1 MKLTDPS
8 SQSFR
13 KQLAEPLAEMLETYQ
28 LSEDRSTLD
37 NSSSS
42 PPLLVE
48 TFQQLFDAMQQ
59 TEASQK
65 DDKSVQSGNPASP
78 EAVTELG
85 EYALELFD
93 QSLHWANHLNLSMVL
108 NRLQAFTIAM
118 ARWIARHGGQLLH
131 LEPVV
136 DALARSANRTQDP
149 GELLVLYQA
158 MGEIIDAAAPVIR
171 QDLEKTNPG
180 RPWRILHL
188 NRAIVA
194 TRSHQPDVMDEAF
207 AVLTEHLPED
217 AAGFF
222 TQGMEQMDLLN
233 YPPHVREVIDRYYR
247 KWSVNRSLH

>member
-28 LSEDRSTLD
+28 LSEDRSALD

-85 EYALELFD
+85 EYAL
-93 QSLHWANHLNLSMVL
+93 
-108 NRLQAFTIAM
+108 
-118 ARWIARHGGQLLH
+118 
-131 LEPVV
+131 
-136 DALARSANRTQDP
+136 
-149 GELLVLYQA
+149 
-158 MGEIIDAAAPVIR
+158 
-171 QDLEKTNPG
+171 
-180 RPWRILHL
+180 
-188 NRAIVA
+188 
-194 TRSHQPDVMDEAF
+194 
-207 AVLTEHLPED
+207 
-217 AAGFF
+217 
-222 TQGMEQMDLLN
+222 
-233 YPPHVREVIDRYYR
+233 
-247 KWSVNRSLH
+247 

>member
-1 MKLTDPS
+1 MKPNNPS
-8 SQSFR
+8 STSFR

-28 LSEDRSTLD
+28 LSENTSRRGD
-37 NSSSS
+37 SS

-59 TEASQK
+59 TEASLEAGNSSQT
-65 DDKSVQSGNPASP
+65 GNPPST

-93 QSLHWANHLNLSMVL
+93 QSLHWANHLKLSGVL
-108 NRLQAFTIAM
+108 DRLQAFTIAM
-118 ARWIARHGGQLLH
+118 ASWIARHGGQLLN

-149 GELLVLYQA
+149 GELLALYQT
-158 MGEIIDAAAPVIR
+158 MGEIIDAVAPVIR

-194 TRSHQPDVMDEAF
+194 TRTHQTDVMDEAF
-207 AVLTEHLPED
+207 RQLTEHLPED
-217 AAGFF
+217 AADFF
-222 TQGMEQMDLLN
+222 LQGMEQMGLLN
-233 YPPHVREVIDRYYR
+233 YPPHVREVMDRYYR

>member
-1 MKLTDPS
+1 MNLIAPS

-13 KQLAEPLAEMLETYQ
+13 EQLAEPLAELLETYQ
-28 LSEDRSTLD
+28 LSEDRSAAGDAT
-37 NSSSS
+37 

-48 TFQQLFDAMQQ
+48 TFQQLFEAMQQ
-59 TEASQK
+59 TEASLV
-65 DDKSVQSGNPASP
+65 DDKSVQSGNPASA

-93 QSLHWANHLNLSMVL
+93 QSLHWANNLNLSDVFDD
-108 NRLQAFTIAM
+108 LQAFTIAM

-131 LEPVV
+131 LEPVA

-149 GELLVLYQA
+149 AELLVLYQA
-158 MGEIIDAAAPVIR
+158 MGDIIDATAPVIR

-180 RPWRILHL
+180 RPWRILQL

-194 TRSHQPDVMDEAF
+194 TRTHQPDVMDEAF
-207 AVLTEHLPED
+207 AVLIEHLPED

-222 TQGMEQMDLLN
+222 TQGMEQMELLN
-233 YPPHVREVIDRYYR
+233 YPPHVREVMDRYY
-247 KWSVNRSLH
+247 KTWSVNRSLH